1 MSDSA
6 LPDEWEV
13 RYVDSLGNVRGGKRL
28 PKGRSLTT
36 VPTPHPYLR
45 VTDMREGGVDLS
57 KIIYVP
63 EDVAP
68 TIRSYRIFRD
78 DLFISVAGTLGVV
91 GRVPAELDGANLT
104 ENADRITAISCDIDY
119 LMYSLLSESIQRE
132 IDTIRTV
139 GAQPKL
145 ALGRIKR
152 FEIRLPKER
161 AEQQRISTALREIDT
176 LITNL
181 WRLITKKQAIKQGM
195 MQELLTGRTRFPG
208 FTEMWSRGRT
218 LAELCQRSSGY
229 WGSDQPTSESD
240 VRVRIIRA
248 GDISAEGLLV
258 GWIDRYLRQEEWKKA
273 ACRADDV
280 VITASGNGLGKTYYV
295 HDVNRLA
302 ASNFVKILRPRTGVS
317 GEYIRYLLQ
326 SGPAQRK
333 LVEHTATSAYP
344 NLLPSFYTDPW
355 CDLPP
360 LAEQIAIGQAL
371 RSVDH
376 VVDCLKVQLNKARA
390 IKQGMMQEL
399 LTGRTRLP
407 VEEVVA

>member
-1 MSDSA
+1 MSIAATVGRPIITGFDTCIHDGFVSFEKIDGIDRELLFHILKGIEHEWSSSGQTGSQSNVNTTIVSRREVAFPTNRREQKKISSA
-6 LPDEWEV
+6 LSDADE
-13 RYVDSLGNVRGGKRL
+13 L
-28 PKGRSLTT
+28 
-36 VPTPHPYLR
+36 
-45 VTDMREGGVDLS
+45 
-57 KIIYVP
+57 I
-63 EDVAP
+63 
-68 TIRSYRIFRD
+68 
-78 DLFISVAGTLGVV
+78 
-91 GRVPAELDGANLT
+91 DGIN
-104 ENADRITAISCDIDY
+104 
-119 LMYSLLSESIQRE
+119 
-132 IDTIRTV
+132 
-139 GAQPKL
+139 
-145 ALGRIKR
+145 
-152 FEIRLPKER
+152 
-161 AEQQRISTALREIDT
+161 
-176 LITNL
+176 
-181 WRLITKKQAIKQGM
+181 RLITKKQAIKQGM